1 MQESA
6 FGGPAAKK
14 MSLKPSE
21 YWARQCHVGASF
33 MRPSESPLRGQV
45 GVDRIM
51 WGNDYPHRE
60 ASWPYSRE
68 ALRLAFANVDRAE
81 VEAMVGGNAARLY
94 GFDLAAL
101 APVADRVGPTVKE
114 IAEPIAL
121 SEIPAG
127 AEKCPAFVGAGQS

>member
-1 MQESA
+1 
-6 FGGPAAKK
+6 
-14 MSLKPSE
+14 
-21 YWARQCHVGASF
+21 
-33 MRPSESPLRGQV
+33 MRPTESPLRGQV

-60 ASWPYSRE
+60 ASWPFSRE
-68 ALRLAFANVDRAE
+68 ALRLAFAGVERSE

-101 APVADRVGPTVKE
+101 APVAARVGPKVAE
-114 IAEPIAL
+114 IAERIAP

-127 AEKCPAFVGAGQS
+127 AEKCPAFAGIG